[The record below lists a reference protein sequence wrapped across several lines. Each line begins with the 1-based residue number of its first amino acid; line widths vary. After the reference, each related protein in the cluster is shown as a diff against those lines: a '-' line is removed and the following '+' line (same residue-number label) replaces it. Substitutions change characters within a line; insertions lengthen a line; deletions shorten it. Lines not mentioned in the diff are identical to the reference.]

1 MLVYFLPFPVLGP
14 NFLPASVFGV
24 SYTLWWEV
32 GDGMWD
38 QFEEPGGV
46 FSWLLINYQ
55 LSSSPNY

>member
-1 MLVYFLPFPVLGP
+1 MLNLDNSILASSAPLPLEP
-14 NFLPASVFGV
+14 NFLSASVFGV

-46 FSWLLINYQ
+46 FS
-55 LSSSPNY
+55 

>member
-1 MLVYFLPFPVLGP
+1 MIMLVSFLSFSVLGP
-14 NFLPASVFGV
+14 NFLSTSVFGV

-46 FSWLLINYQ
+46 FS
-55 LSSSPNY
+55 